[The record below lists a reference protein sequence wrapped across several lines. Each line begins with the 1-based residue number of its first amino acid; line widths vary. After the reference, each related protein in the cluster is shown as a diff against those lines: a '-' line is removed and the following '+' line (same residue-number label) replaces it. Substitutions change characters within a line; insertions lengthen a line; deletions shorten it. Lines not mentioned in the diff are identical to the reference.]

1 MKITSE
7 FTFFKAQSGEKK
19 NDKKETIGEWVRVT
33 LVDEDHEIFEVFG
46 AKDSA
51 HEIAKSCALINYGE
65 KVLAT
70 FEVRPNF
77 KKDGY
82 VMSLKEIANV

>member
-1 MKITSE
+1 MKIMSE

-19 NDKKETIGEWVRVT
+19 NDKKEVIGDWVRVT

-46 AKDSA
+46 AKDCA
-51 HEIAKSCALINYGE
+51 KDLAKSCALISYGE
-65 KVLAT
+65 KVLCT
-70 FEVRPNF
+70 FDIRPNF